1 MKGFASVGTT
11 FQSQSTFIPML
22 LLPFELGKAST
33 VIPSVQLKK
42 QAPGREVTY
51 LLRVTKLASK
61 G

>member
-1 MKGFASVGTT
+1 
-11 FQSQSTFIPML
+11 ML